1 MANTTSA
8 KINQWEYDLRENTMT
23 KDVPDDYTAVV
34 NVRATIDT
42 HGVAQ
47 LICDER
53 TDFRLETIETV
64 QKLFSEKV
72 KWLLKQGYI
81 VSTETALYVPGITG
95 LFQNTTLF
103 TQGVNQ
109 CVANVS
115 PSKALRD
122 AMEEVTP
129 VYSGHMQ
136 DQGGANIEFVYDVT
150 TKQSDGKITPGG
162 MVEVK
167 GKKIR
172 CLNATGD
179 SIGKIAFLNAETQ
192 AEVATVPATAVGIND
207 PSRLMFNAPSTLTDG
222 EYILRIE
229 TYYSQ
234 ATTLLKSVRILD
246 YRIPLYVGD
255 KEDDDVEDGPVVQ

>member
-129 VYSGHMQ
+129 V
-136 DQGGANIEFVYDVT
+136 
-150 TKQSDGKITPGG
+150 
-162 MVEVK
+162 
-167 GKKIR
+167 
-172 CLNATGD
+172 
-179 SIGKIAFLNAETQ
+179 
-192 AEVATVPATAVGIND
+192 
-207 PSRLMFNAPSTLTDG
+207 
-222 EYILRIE
+222 
-229 TYYSQ
+229 
-234 ATTLLKSVRILD
+234 
-246 YRIPLYVGD
+246 
-255 KEDDDVEDGPVVQ
+255 